1 MSNLGRV
8 PLGRASATAYAAM
21 ALVMAV
27 VPESCFR
34 SFRVNAEWP
43 AWASVFVWRVVV
55 CVLIL
60 VLFNMAYA
68 CYRKHRGKV
77 SIDGDNY
84 SVQVEY
90 GDIFEVAEGKV
101 VVNFDECFTARIGD
115 APSDV
120 KPDSVCGQYLLRNP
134 GVDVQE
140 LIGKAGVK
148 PEKRPRHDGRLRYKP
163 GTIVPNGRYL
173 LMAFA
178 KLDSNG
184 LGCLTFDE
192 YVECLNTLWKQ
203 LDLHHGI
210 EDVYVP
216 VLGSRITRFDKD
228 LNQQELLDIMVG
240 SYRLS
245 SKKMKRPA
253 KLHIVCR
260 ECDGFSLNDVFGVS

>member
-1 MSNLGRV
+1 
-8 PLGRASATAYAAM
+8 M

-27 VPESCFR
+27 VPESSFS
-34 SFRVNAEWP
+34 SFRVNAAWP
-43 AWASVFVWRVVV
+43 VWANVVLWRVVI
-55 CVLIL
+55 CVSIFA
-60 VLFNMAYA
+60 LFNIAYS
-68 CYRKHRGKV
+68 CYRKHRSKV
-77 SIDGDNY
+77 SIVGDNY
-84 SVQVEY
+84 SIQVEY

-101 VVNFDECFTARIGD
+101 VVNFDECFTDRIGD

-120 KPDSVCGQYLLRNP
+120 KPDSICGQYLLRHP
-134 GVDVQE
+134 EVDVQD

-148 PEKRPRHDGRLRYKP
+148 PEKKPRHDGRLRYKP

-184 LGCLTFDE
+184 LGCLTYDE
-192 YVECLNTLWKQ
+192 YVACLDALWAQ
-203 LDLHHGI
+203 LDMHHGT

-228 LNQQELLDIMVG
+228 LTQQELLDIMVG

-245 SKKMKRPA
+245 SKKMKKPN
-253 KLHIVCR
+253 KLHIVCKR
-260 ECDGFSLNDVFGVS
+260 RDGFVLNNVFGIC